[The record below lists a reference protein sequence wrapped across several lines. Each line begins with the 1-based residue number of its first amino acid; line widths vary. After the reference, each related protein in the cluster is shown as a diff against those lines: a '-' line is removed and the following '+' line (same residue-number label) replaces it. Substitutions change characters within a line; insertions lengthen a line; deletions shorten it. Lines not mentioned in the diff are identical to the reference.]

1 MFQKVQNKKVISSSD
16 INKAQ
21 GQRATMKITL
31 KHNAQQDKLKGIIND
46 ILVSY
51 SQKKKSCFLVKM
63 VWLLVVGSNTVITK
77 TSCTIKKNSIWLF
90 VHLVS

>member
-51 SQKKKSCFLVKM
+51 SQKKK
-63 VWLLVVGSNTVITK
+63 VVSWSKWYGS
-77 TSCTIKKNSIWLF
+77 
-90 VHLVS
+90 